1 MSDNNTTITMYIDPP
16 SGWKYG
22 FPKQA
27 PANFMEF
34 EAHDL
39 NNWLIENGYPREEVE
54 AWTNGGKYD
63 SVPCRFI
70 NMEITNIETEDKAL
84 DQLARMDEDLELL

>member
-1 MSDNNTTITMYIDPP
+1 MSDNNKAVSLFIDPP

-27 PANFMEF
+27 PTNIKEF
-34 EAHDL
+34 EAHDI

-54 AWTNGGKYD
+54 VWTNGGKYD
-63 SVPCRFI
+63 CVPCRFI
-70 NMEITNIETEDKAL
+70 TMNITNIQENE
-84 DQLARMDEDLELL
+84 E

>member
-1 MSDNNTTITMYIDPP
+1 MTNIKTTLFIDPP

-27 PANFMEF
+27 PENFKEF

-63 SVPCRFI
+63 SVPCRFFS
-70 NMEITNIETEDKAL
+70 MEITDVETENKAL
-84 DQLARMDEDLELL
+84 DQLARMDEELGLL